1 MPMIDACIPKDALTP
16 VAEQRLLDELTEILL
31 AIEGFEPSSP
41 LARDATWIF
50 VQRPD
55 VFVAGAR
62 PARPSYRFIVSVPEG
77 QFEEASRELVVSE
90 VTAAV
95 ARAEGVRVDEVSKRV
110 WVFPLEIQDGS
121 WGARGEIQR
130 LPDILAHL
138 AGEDVRWVGERRLA
152 DIRRRRSVAL
162 LNLIREG
169 SGVKNLIK

>member
-16 VAEQRLLDELTEILL
+16 AAEQRLLDDVTKILL
-31 AIEGFEPSSP
+31 AIEGFEPDSP
-41 LARDATWIF
+41 RPRDATWIF

-62 PARPSYRFIVSVPEG
+62 PARPRYRFIVSVPEG
-77 QFEEASRELVVSE
+77 QFEDAGRELMISE

-95 ARAEGVRVDEVSKRV
+95 ARAEGGSVEEVSKRV
-110 WVFPLEIQDGS
+110 WVFPLEIQDGR

-138 AGEDVRWVGERRLA
+138 AGEDVRWVGEERLA
-152 DIRRRRSVAL
+152 ALRRRRSIELV
-162 LNLIREG
+162 NLIRNG
-169 SGVKNLIK
+169 AGVRD